1 MSYVDEAFANLR
13 SQLEITKSE
22 SDLAQRRHKE
32 IRDHVSSRWELED
45 DFLTGSYRRHTKTKK
60 LKDVDIFV
68 VVKRDGAQGH
78 LRDLGPSALL
88 QELKA
93 VLDDKYDDDVVIDRM
108 ACVVGF
114 GSEEIA
120 SFDVVPAFKRK
131 AGGYEIPDTQTGWIN
146 TNPKRHH
153 EMTSE
158 KNDACGDKWV
168 PFIKM
173 VKGANRELGDAVD
186 PSFLLE
192 VMGLKLVTEPF
203 GRYQDELLYFFATAA
218 EQLDQPW
225 PDPAGLGPDVNSM
238 TWSQRQTA
246 ATALK
251 QAHEIAERAV
261 WMEDNGQ
268 ERGAVDE
275 WRKLFGSRMPRPSS

>member
-1 MSYVDEAFANLR
+1 MTYVDDAFSNLR
-13 SQLEITKSE
+13 SQLEITETE
-22 SDLAQRRHKE
+22 SDLARRRHKE
-32 IRDHVSSRWELED
+32 IRDHVASEWELED

-68 VVKRDGAQGH
+68 VVKGDGAQGH

-88 QELKA
+88 QELKL
-93 VLDDKYDDDVVIDRM
+93 VLDKKYDDVVIDRM
-108 ACVVGF
+108 ACTIGF
-114 GSEEIA
+114 GSDEIV
-120 SFDVVPAFKRK
+120 SFDVVPAFKRT

-153 EMTSE
+153 ELTSA
-158 KNDACGDKWV
+158 KNAACDDKWV

-173 VKGANRELGDAVD
+173 VKGANRELGDAVE

-203 GRYQDELLYFFATAA
+203 GRFQDELLLFFANAN
-218 EQLDQPW
+218 EQLDRAW

-238 TWSQRQTA
+238 SASKRQTA
-246 ATALK
+246 ATALLG
-251 QAHEIAERAV
+251 AHEIAERAV
-261 WMEDNGQ
+261 WMEDNEQ
-268 ERGAVDE
+268 ERGAVEE
-275 WRKLFGSRMPRPSS
+275 WRKLFDWRMPRP